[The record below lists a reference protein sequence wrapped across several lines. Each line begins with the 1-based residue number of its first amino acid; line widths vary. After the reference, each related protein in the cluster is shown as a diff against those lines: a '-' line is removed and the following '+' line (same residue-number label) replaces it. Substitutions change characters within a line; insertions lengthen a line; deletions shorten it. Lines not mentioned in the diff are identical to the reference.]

1 MKLDILAGFQKHFSI
16 IKDPRLDRKKRHNLQ
31 EIIITAVVAVI
42 CGCDNFVEIQEFA
55 KERIPW
61 FKRFL
66 LLNNGIPSHDTYCRV
81 FAILDP
87 KEMELAFIAWMKSI
101 TALSKGEVV
110 ALDGKAL
117 RGSAV
122 KGAKNKA
129 IHIVSAW
136 ASENG
141 VALGQVKTSEKS
153 NEITAIP
160 ELIKLL
166 NLEGC
171 IVTIDAMG
179 TQKKIAKAICEA
191 QADYLLAL
199 KGNQDQLRRDV
210 EYSFETAEK
219 AGYEGF
225 EGDCF
230 SESSK
235 GHGRSETREY
245 KTLRKLDWFPEREEW
260 QNINSICMAS
270 CTRTISGKTSQET
283 RYYISS
289 LPGDAE
295 QIGNAI
301 RSHWSIENNLHWSL
315 DVSFK
320 EDACQTKR
328 LYGPANFSVL
338 RKIAIN
344 LVKKENSKKAG
355 ITRKRKRAGWSES
368 YLEKILTS

>member
-1 MKLDILAGFQKHFSI
+1 MQLDILAGFRQHFSI
-16 IKDPRLDRKKRHNLQ
+16 IKDPRLDRKRLHNLQ

-42 CGCDNFVEIQEFA
+42 CGCDNFCEIQEFA
-55 KERIPW
+55 EERIVW

-66 LLNNGIPSHDTYCRV
+66 LLKNGIPSHDTYCRV

-87 KEMELAFIAWMKSI
+87 KEMELAFISWMKSI

-117 RGSAV
+117 RGSAE
-122 KGAKNKA
+122 KGTRKQA

-179 TQKKIAKAICEA
+179 TQEKIAKSIRDAK
-191 QADYLLAL
+191 ADYLLAL
-199 KGNQDQLRRDV
+199 KGNQGQLRRDV
-210 EYSFETAEK
+210 EYSFETAEE
-219 AGYEGF
+219 ADYEGF
-225 EGDCF
+225 ESDCF

-235 GHGRSETREY
+235 GHGRTETREY
-245 KTLRKLDWFPEREEW
+245 KILKKLDWFPEKEAW
-260 QNINSICMAS
+260 QDLKSICMVT
-270 CTRTISGKTSQET
+270 CTRTVSGKTSQET

-289 LPGDAE
+289 LSGDAE
-295 QIGNAI
+295 KIGKAI

-315 DVSFK
+315 DVSFA

-368 YLEKILTS
+368 YLEKILTC